1 MDDCKLTSYLRED
14 SRADPIVVGSDFRP
28 EFLDWL
34 FDSAQRLIAPPPR
47 DRERERDISPPRES
61 RDRDRDRSPIRSRRL
76 LDSALGGL
84 GNNKRKSDVD
94 GIQQNKRR
102 ISEGTSAGSGP
113 ISAPGG
119 PRAMMGNEGRGLADR
134 MGPRRGGMAVRG
146 MGIGRGGMPMAGGGG
161 KFDIG
166 KGLAMADWV
175 GFGFRGNGNGNGM
188 MNQSQGFGSFFNPG
202 QQEMM
207 AQMMMMQANMA
218 QMGEMM
224 QHMVEVSF
232 PIFVESQVDDIGE
245 GTSTTTTGHTLGTSK
260 STSWNQTRRSFRFG
274 NYTQTILCSWTY
286 S

>member
-1 MDDCKLTSYLRED
+1 
-14 SRADPIVVGSDFRP
+14 VVGSDFRP

-34 FDSAQRLIAPPPR
+34 FDSAQRLIAPPSR
-47 DRERERDISPPRES
+47 DRERERERDISPPRDS
-61 RDRDRDRSPIRSRRL
+61 RDRDRDRDRSPVRSRRL

-84 GNNKRKSDVD
+84 GNNKRKSDMD
-94 GIQQNKRR
+94 GVQQNKRK
-102 ISEGTSAGSGP
+102 ISEGASAAGGP

-161 KFDIG
+161 KFDIRR
-166 KGLAMADWV
+166 GLAMTDQS
-175 GFGFRGNGNGNGM
+175 GFGGFRGNGNGNGM

-232 PIFVESQVDDIGE
+232 FLLIRSEADDIGE
-245 GTSTTTTGHTLGTSK
+245 GTSTTTTGQTLCTSK
-260 STSWNQTRRSFRFG
+260 STPWNQTRRSFRFG
-274 NYTQTILCSWTY
+274 NYTQTIFCSWTY